1 MLAKNVNDDAR
12 FQDEKWRARVFR
24 AQARSYSGLFHF
36 NLTIQA
42 SFLQRPVESPFRKNA
57 EMQAYKVRDKLYTI
71 THRCDATQSFHCP
84 DATHTC
90 YHEQEGRLQ

>member
-1 MLAKNVNDDAR
+1 MLAKNANDDAG
-12 FQDEKWRARVFR
+12 FQGEKWRPQVICQ
-24 AQARSYSGLFHF
+24 QARSCSGLFHF
-36 NLTIQA
+36 NLTTQA

-57 EMQAYKVRDKLYTI
+57 EMQAYKVCNKLYTI

>member
-1 MLAKNVNDDAR
+1 LLAKNANDNAGS
-12 FQDEKWRARVFR
+12 QDEKWRPQVIRE
-24 AQARSYSGLFHF
+24 QARSYSGLFDL
-36 NLTIQA
+36 NLTTQA

-57 EMQAYKVRDKLYTI
+57 EMQAYKVCNKLYTI

>member
-1 MLAKNVNDDAR
+1 MEQGVAGESDFAFRRCVIV
-12 FQDEKWRARVFR
+12 WVFR
-24 AQARSYSGLFHF
+24 EQARSYSGLFHF